1 MSQIQWMFSLIP
13 DAVLN
18 WAYWA
23 IIIAGLTGV
32 LAGWLGRWIPFYGNY
47 VKVLQPVGIVL
58 LVLGVW
64 LRGGYDTEMAWR
76 AKVAEAE
83 ARVAAAEQKSQETNT
98 VIQEKVVEKTKVIK
112 EKGNSI
118 VKYIDRYN
126 DREVIKTIEGPERVR
141 IEEVIK
147 YIEKCPVPKEMI
159 DIHNQATIINKA
171 AEQSKEKK

>member
-47 VKVLQPVGIVL
+47 VKILQPVGIVL

-76 AKVAEAE
+76 DKVAKLEE
-83 ARVAAAEQKSQETNT
+83 QVKIAEQKSQETNT

-112 EKGNSI
+112 GKTEYITQYLDREVVKNQEI
-118 VKYIDRYN
+118 VKYIEN
-126 DREVIKTIEGPERVR
+126 
-141 IEEVIK
+141 
-147 YIEKCPVPKEMI
+147 CPVPKEI
-159 DIHNQATIINKA
+159 INIHNQAADINKA
-171 AEQSKEKK
+171 AEGPKK

>member
-47 VKVLQPVGIVL
+47 VKILQPVGIVL

-76 AKVAEAE
+76 DKVSKLEE
-83 ARVAAAEQKSQETNT
+83 QVKIAEQKSQETNT

-112 EKGNSI
+112 GKTE
-118 VKYIDRYN
+118 YITQYL
-126 DREVIKTIEGPERVR
+126 DREVVKNQEI
-141 IEEVIK
+141 IK
-147 YIEKCPVPKEMI
+147 YIENCPVPKEII
-159 DIHNQATIINKA
+159 DIHNQAADINKA
-171 AEQSKEKK
+171 AEGPKK

>member
-23 IIIAGLTGV
+23 IIVAGLTGV

-47 VKVLQPVGIVL
+47 VKILQPVGIVL

-112 EKGNSI
+112 GKTE
-118 VKYIDRYN
+118 YITQYL
-126 DREVIKTIEGPERVR
+126 DREVVKNQEI
-141 IEEVIK
+141 IK
-147 YIEKCPVPKEMI
+147 YIENCPVPKEI
-159 DIHNQATIINKA
+159 INIHNQAVDMNKA
-171 AEQSKEKK
+171 AEGPKK